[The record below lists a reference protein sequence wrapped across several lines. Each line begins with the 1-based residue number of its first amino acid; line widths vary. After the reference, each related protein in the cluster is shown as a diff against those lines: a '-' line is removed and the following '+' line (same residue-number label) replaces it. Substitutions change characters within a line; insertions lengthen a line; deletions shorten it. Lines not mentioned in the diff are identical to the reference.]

1 MDNYRPGQIKSQ
13 EQIKNEVAK
22 SNWTLSYR
30 IKGLTIGAHFEV
42 VECFN
47 HDTNSCSLVGG
58 CKLKLIFEEAL
69 DGFFGAFSEKSL
81 ADIVPS
87 RKPVGKTF

>member
-30 IKGLTIGAHFEV
+30 IKGLTIGA
-42 VECFN
+42 
-47 HDTNSCSLVGG
+47 LVMFLYTYVHLGVSDPKMIIAGG
-58 CKLKLIFEEAL
+58 ILGYFLGWVA
-69 DGFFGAFSEKSL
+69 GSFFYAK
-81 ADIVPS
+81 
-87 RKPVGKTF
+87 K